1 LLGFG
6 KKPLKIKDENGGE
19 KDKMNVKYKKSLKIV
34 TLLLSA
40 LVIASVS
47 AATYSYM
54 YIDGSITV
62 GTAQLVW
69 IAGNDAPG
77 DIDVTGGTAT
87 MDLHVQPGIN
97 QNFTEALFLK
107 NQDAASHN
115 LTITVTSAL
124 SGGDFNI
131 ATAYIYE
138 NTTEPGTWTSLD
150 TLSLTTLDDQYS
162 SYTGNTPLVNDGYYR
177 FTFEIQADAA
187 LTPGTY
193 SFDIQ
198 VVYE

>member
-1 LLGFG
+1 
-6 KKPLKIKDENGGE
+6 
-19 KDKMNVKYKKSLKIV
+19 MNAKYKKSLKLV
-34 TLLLSA
+34 TLLLTA
-40 LVIASVS
+40 IIIATVS

-62 GTAQLVW
+62 GTAKLVW
-69 IAGNDAPG
+69 IEGADSPG
-77 DIDVTGGTAT
+77 DIDITGGTAQ

-107 NQDAASHN
+107 NQDTASHN
-115 LTITVTSAL
+115 LTITVTTAL
-124 SGGDFNI
+124 SAVDFNI
-131 ATAYIYE
+131 ATAYIYK
-138 NTTEPGTWTSLD
+138 NSTGNWVSVD
-150 TLSLTTLDDQYS
+150 TLSLTTLNDQYS
-162 SYTGNTPLVNDGYYR
+162 SYTGNTPLVNAGYYR